1 MQHNSFNRSKQ
12 CNPKEVV
19 VINVKYEDRQMSNI
33 NRWVVS
39 SWLSDL
45 GFPYW
50 QGRIFCDKNEEG
62 QKEVVKRIYDI
73 AYDEELYRIIR
84 KEDSSKDP
92 EVLFGLTR
100 LDFHPVKKKGRFYD
114 TYKISK
120 NQLRDEIDENGLSLL
135 DDYEEQCKLSYY
147 NLDGQIVTEWIGRF
161 STLHVDLRSE
171 NYMYL
176 DRQGILLDD
185 CFYMPVTIKYD
196 YNNGCQDFT
205 ISLHSDIWF
214 PRVVGWLDSEEPFY
228 DNSELAALNT
238 PRLNRF
244 LQRTKELILSLGG
257 EWELV
262 GEKPVPVDKYDE
274 SDMHE
279 SYYPYGMNPRR
290 IIPTKAVCI
299 DGAQKKVYPS
309 LSDYIGVENISP
321 ECQLS
326 ENGISLE
333 INTKSRNR
341 WCMLTHEKSENNY
354 PVWNADFPPGI
365 IATKQDF
372 WQFLKTIL
380 EVGKQEEIF
389 QIFAEEAEFHQFI
402 HDVDSGILPVPS
414 LEELFSGVDYVE
426 RAEELMANNLPKY
439 IHNIQTM
446 TKISYYEKDGQVI
459 DKHVGKEDLGKFLY
473 NYHLGTL
480 GRSQYEYGKTFLHP
494 YYGCFRFYE
503 SYYPPEE
510 SYVRVILDSDIWF
523 PVIEGYS
530 ERKVGLGAIGVELA
544 ADEKAYYQGG
554 FDNRELA
561 NRHTPRLNRFLSA
574 IAAKVIEMGGEWSIG
589 EDVDPKYK
597 EQMTLTG
604 IKLDI

>member
-1 MQHNSFNRSKQ
+1 
-12 CNPKEVV
+12 
-19 VINVKYEDRQMSNI
+19 MSNI

-39 SWLSDL
+39 DCLSEL

-50 QGRIFCDKNEEG
+50 QGRVFCCKNKEE
-62 QKEVVKRIYDI
+62 QKEIVKRIYDI

-100 LDFHPVKKKGRFYD
+100 LDFHPVKEKGRFYD
-114 TYKISK
+114 TDKISK
-120 NQLRDEIDENGLSLL
+120 NRLRDEIDENGLSLL

-161 STLHVDLRSE
+161 STLHVNLRSE
-171 NYMYL
+171 KYIYL
-176 DRQGILLDD
+176 DRQRILLDD
-185 CFYMPVTIKYD
+185 YFYMPVTIKHD
-196 YNNGCQDFT
+196 YNNGYQDFT
-205 ISLHSDIWF
+205 ISLRSDIWF
-214 PRVVGWLDSEEPFY
+214 PRVIGWLDSEEPFY

-238 PRLNRF
+238 PKLNRF

-262 GEKPVPVDKYDE
+262 GEKPVPVDEYKAEID
-274 SDMHE
+274 
-279 SYYPYGMNPRR
+279 YYYLDP
-290 IIPTKAVCI
+290 IDTKIVDTRVVYI
-299 DGAQKKVYPS
+299 DGLPKKVYPL
-309 LSDYIGVENISP
+309 LSDYIGVESIPP

-333 INTKSRNR
+333 VDTKSRNR
-341 WCMLTHEKSENNY
+341 WCMLTHEKSENNL
-354 PVWNADFPPGI
+354 PVWDADFPPGI
-365 IATKQDF
+365 IATQQDF

-389 QIFAEEAEFHQFI
+389 QIFAEEAEFHRFI

-426 RAEELMANNLPKY
+426 RAEELMANNLPEY
-439 IHNIQTM
+439 IHNIQGM
-446 TKISYYEKDGQVI
+446 TKISYYEKDGQII
-459 DKHVGKEDLGKFLY
+459 DKHVGKQDLGKFLY

-494 YYGCFRFYE
+494 YYGCFEFYE

-510 SYVRVILDSDIWF
+510 SYVRVVLNSDIWF

-530 ERKVGLGAIGVELA
+530 ERKVGLGAIRVELA
-544 ADEKAYYQGG
+544 ADKEARYQGV

-589 EDVDPKYK
+589 EDVDPKYR